1 MESRVP
7 FFESLRYFL
16 TKNQRTEEFYRRQY
30 ATFFAKYYAE
40 SEKCLKIGPLLL
52 PRSSASA
59 CPTREDAY
67 YAMEIGDILLPAL
80 MWRFAYVDEGPYEWG
95 AVDIRLGDVVFDC
108 GANLGVF
115 SLLAAYRRAARVFA
129 FEPVTEAREA
139 LVRALALN
147 PALKERV
154 TIVPCMLGTEVGEA
168 EFTVLPDTLVG
179 SPMVLPQSG
188 RKVRVQVTTVDAF
201 VRAHQLTCVD
211 FLKADIEGAE
221 RLMLAGAVQ
230 TLRRF
235 SPKVS
240 LCTYHL
246 PDDPEVICG
255 FLRKAQPDYVLTSKW
270 KKVYGHCSLGK

>member
-1 MESRVP
+1 MGTRVP
-7 FFESLRYFL
+7 FYDSLRYFL

-30 ATFFAKYYAE
+30 AAFFEKYYSE
-40 SEKCLKIGPLLL
+40 SEMCLKIGPLRL
-52 PRSSASA
+52 PRLSASV

-80 MWRFAYVDEGPYEWG
+80 TGRFAYVDEGPYEWG
-95 AVDIRLGDVVFDC
+95 EVDIRPGDVVFDC

-115 SLLAAYRRAARVFA
+115 SLLAAYRGARVFA
-129 FEPVTEAREA
+129 FEPVAEAREA
-139 LVRALALN
+139 LVRTLALN
-147 PALKERV
+147 PALKECV
-154 TIVPCMLGTEVGEA
+154 TIVPYALGAGVGVA

-179 SPMVLPQSG
+179 SSMVLPQSG
-188 RKVRVQVTTVDAF
+188 RKVRVPVTTVDAF
-201 VRAHQLTCVD
+201 VHAHQLTRVD

-221 RLMLAGAVQ
+221 RLMLAGAAA

-246 PDDPEVICG
+246 PDDPEVICE
-255 FLRKAQPDYVLTSKW
+255 LLKKAQPNYVLISKW
-270 KKVYGHCSLGK
+270 KKVYGHLSREK